1 MTAKWWWHVLRLA
14 RKLWVRAA
22 LFSLLGI
29 ATAFASI
36 ALKGYIPSSLS
47 TKIGAGAVDDVLTII
62 ASSMLAVTTFTLS
75 IMVQAYGAAASQA
88 TPRAT
93 TLLIE
98 DPTTQ
103 NVLATF
109 LGSFLF
115 ALVGIVALH
124 AGAYGDKGRVILFGV
139 TILVIS
145 AITISLIQWFNKLTT
160 FGRLISTASTVE
172 NAARNTI
179 GRWTDYPNLGCRP
192 LRNAAVDVPPH
203 AHMIHCDDVG
213 YVQHVDASALQ
224 SVADHTDAQVYLL
237 AQPGTFVDP
246 SQPLAAVAGPT
257 PASISEEDMAR
268 VRRAFTVG
276 ATRTFDQDVRFGLVV
291 LSEIASRAMSP
302 AVNDPGT
309 AIDIITRLQ
318 RLLTIWQQ
326 GRQSSKDDA
335 DGNDAIAYP
344 SVHTP
349 ALSASDLF
357 NDAFRAIGRDGA
369 GTIEVVERLLK
380 TLAALEKLGDGQFA
394 DAARAQTEML
404 IARANLALDCDAD
417 LASLKQLA
425 TTSDSPSKTAA
436 R

>member
-1 MTAKWWWHVLRLA
+1 MTAKWWWLVLRLS

-29 ATAFASI
+29 ATAFASV
-36 ALKGYIPSSLS
+36 ALKAYIPGELS
-47 TKIGAGAVDDVLTII
+47 AQIGASAVDDVLTII

-124 AGAYGDKGRVILFGV
+124 AGVYGETGRVILFGV
-139 TILVIS
+139 TILVIV
-145 AITISLIQWFNKLTT
+145 AITVSLIQWFNKLTT
-160 FGRLISTASTVE
+160 FGRLTSTAARVE
-172 NAARNTI
+172 EATLHTI
-179 GRWTDYPNLGCRP
+179 RQRIEHPHLGCRL
-192 LRNAAVDVPPH
+192 LRNATVDVPPD
-203 AHMIHCDDVG
+203 ARMFRTDEIG
-213 YVQHVDASALQ
+213 YVQHVDVSALQ
-224 SVADHTDAQVYLL
+224 KCAEASGTQIFLF

-246 SQPLAAVAGPT
+246 TRPLAAATGGHADLDAGAEAKRIRNAFTLGPT
-257 PASISEEDMAR
+257 
-268 VRRAFTVG
+268 
-276 ATRTFDQDVRFGLVV
+276 RTYDQDVRFGLVV

-309 AIDIITRLQ
+309 AIDIINRQQ

-326 GRQSSKDDA
+326 GHQQREAALAKNGGEPGDT
-335 DGNDAIAYP
+335 IRYP

-349 ALSASDLF
+349 AISIDDLF
-357 NDAFRAIGRDGA
+357 DDAFRAVGRDGA
-369 GTIEVVERLLK
+369 ATIEVVVRLQK
-380 TLAALEKLGDGQFA
+380 ALAALAALGDEGFA
-394 DAARAQTEML
+394 AAARRQAEM
-404 IARANLALDCDAD
+404 ARSRAEAALTNAVD
-417 LASLKQLA
+417 LATLA
-425 TTSDSPSKTAA
+425 RVADERS
-436 R
+436 